1 MTAGGTKRQFSK
13 WAELTSDPWILEQ
26 ITGVTPDL
34 FISPKQYVLP
44 REITWS
50 QSELELINE
59 ELAKMIKTGVIRKVN
74 NVDRDQYISNI
85 FFRYKSNKNLRVIL
99 NLKRFNNFVNS
110 VHFKMGGLKDALY
123 LMYEGCFF
131 TTVDLKDAYYTV
143 PLHEKATKYFRF
155 QHEGLLYEFTS
166 LVMGYKD
173 SPRIFTKIVV
183 PMLSKLRENN
193 IQILMYID
201 DALIVL
207 IHF

>member
-1 MTAGGTKRQFSK
+1 MKLPGTRFPTLQKERTTPILTEQKVVGRQTETVHNNYNSIVALYPDVRISSDVKAGGTKRHFSK

-99 NLKRFNNFVNS
+99 NLKRFNKFVNS
-110 VHFKMGGLKDALY
+110 VHFKMEGLKDALY
-123 LMYEGCFF
+123 LIYEGCFS
-131 TTVDLKDAYYTV
+131 
-143 PLHEKATKYFRF
+143 
-155 QHEGLLYEFTS
+155 Q
-166 LVMGYKD
+166 
-173 SPRIFTKIVV
+173 
-183 PMLSKLRENN
+183 
-193 IQILMYID
+193 Q
-201 DALIVL
+201 
-207 IHF
+207 